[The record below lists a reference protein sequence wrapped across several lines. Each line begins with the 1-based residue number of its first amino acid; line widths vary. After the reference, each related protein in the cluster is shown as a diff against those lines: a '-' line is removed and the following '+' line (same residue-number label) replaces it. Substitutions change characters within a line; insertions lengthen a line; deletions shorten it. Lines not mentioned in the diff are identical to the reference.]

1 MGPILKPFKPKRH
14 QERCSNLKVFGQS
27 LRRTELLTLILVVK
41 NADKLR
47 SPCFSACVLPERR
60 ALPFPSYP
68 KAGER
73 GHEVKSPET
82 AAAACGSRLGHR
94 EPGAGQNP
102 GFCGRWS
109 CLGQIKEQNSH
120 TCSGGTTGLQMC
132 TLRYRSILYR
142 INDTAG
148 PCARQCQHH
157 NPCSSMLPDL
167 LLRANLVLQTV

>member
-1 MGPILKPFKPKRH
+1 MRINSGLLAFQPVSFLKGEP
-14 QERCSNLKVFGQS
+14 S
-27 LRRTELLTLILVVK
+27 LFLVVQK
-41 NADKLR
+41 QASEDTKWRVPKQQL
-47 SPCFSACVLPERR
+47 LP
-60 ALPFPSYP
+60 
-68 KAGER
+68 
-73 GHEVKSPET
+73 
-82 AAAACGSRLGHR
+82 AAAGSATGSRGS
-94 EPGAGQNP
+94 GQNP

-120 TCSGGTTGLQMC
+120 TRSGGTTGLQMR